1 MPSSYQFVLWKQES
15 FLVPSAF
22 FRNLLGQ
29 EIAMTAIKLRA
40 LALLALCFL
49 YVRIAMPDLQLS
61 LLQVPTR
68 YEYLVEEVARLARF
82 KRLVQANRILG
93 AL

>member
-1 MPSSYQFVLWKQES
+1 MCSKF
-15 FLVPSAF
+15 
-22 FRNLLGQ
+22 
-29 EIAMTAIKLRA
+29 RA
-40 LALLALCFL
+40 LALFALCFL

-68 YEYLVEEVARLARF
+68 YECLVEEVARLARF
-82 KRLVQANRILG
+82 KRLLQVNSILR